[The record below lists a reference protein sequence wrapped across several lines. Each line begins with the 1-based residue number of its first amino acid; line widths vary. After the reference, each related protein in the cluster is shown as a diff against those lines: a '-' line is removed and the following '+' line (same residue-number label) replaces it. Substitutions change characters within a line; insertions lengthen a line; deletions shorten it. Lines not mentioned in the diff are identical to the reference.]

1 LCNLPT
7 PSDQVWADCR
17 TKTSALAV
25 DITISHRHESAERG
39 YSRRPGI
46 EQNFPNHVLAIVE
59 RGLYWSPVR
68 FGEIAA
74 RF

>member
-7 PSDQVWADCR
+7 PRGRVWADCR
-17 TKTSALAV
+17 TKIPALAV

-59 RGLYWSPVR
+59 RDLYWSPVR

>member
-7 PSDQVWADCR
+7 PSGQVWADCR

-46 EQNFPNHVLAIVE
+46 EQIFPIHGLATVE
-59 RGLYWSPVR
+59 RDPYWSPVKS
-68 FGEIAA
+68 GEIAT

>member
-1 LCNLPT
+1 M
-7 PSDQVWADCR
+7 
-17 TKTSALAV
+17 LAV

-59 RGLYWSPVR
+59 RDLYWSPVR